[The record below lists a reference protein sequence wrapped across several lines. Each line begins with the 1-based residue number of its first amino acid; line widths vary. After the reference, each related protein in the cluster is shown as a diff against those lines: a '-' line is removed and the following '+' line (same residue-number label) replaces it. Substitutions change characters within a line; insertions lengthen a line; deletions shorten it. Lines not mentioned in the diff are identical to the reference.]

1 MIRADLLQRAS
12 ELRARR
18 TPFVVATVVRV
29 QRPASAKPGDSALLL
44 PDGTVEGFVGGACTE
59 TTVRA
64 QGLRQLAAGQPALLR
79 ITPAAAD
86 GPGGPDGPGAAAGA
100 EGIVT
105 VPNPCLSGGTLDIFL
120 EVVRPPMLVHV
131 FGDTPVARALAAV
144 GREAGWDTRL
154 ATDPAA
160 GVPPDAAAVVVASHG
175 GDEVPVL
182 AAALRAGA
190 GYVGLVASRRRGAS
204 VAAALEL
211 DDEQAR
217 RFHTPAGL
225 DIGARTP
232 GEIAVSIA
240 AEIVSVTSPAP
251 PPAAEPGPGGPGGPG
266 AAAERTDPVCGMT
279 VAVAEA
285 TPRLRHGGTTVYFC
299 SPACR
304 DSFAADPERYTRKL

>member
-1 MIRADLLQRAS
+1 VIRADLLQRAS

-18 TPFVVATVVRV
+18 MPFVAATVVRV
-29 QRPASAKPGDSALLL
+29 QRPASARPGDAALLL

-59 TTVRA
+59 ATVRV
-64 QGLRQLAAGQPALLR
+64 QGLRQLAAGQSALLR

-86 GPGGPDGPGAAAGA
+86 AAGGPDAGAAP

-105 VPNPCLSGGTLDIFL
+105 APNPCLSGGTVDIFL
-120 EVVRPPMLVHV
+120 EVVRPAMLVHV
-131 FGDTPVARALAAV
+131 LGDTPVARALAAV
-144 GREAGWDTRL
+144 GREAGWEVRL

-160 GVPPDAAAVVVASHG
+160 AVPADAGAVVVASHG

-211 DDEQAR
+211 DDEQAA

-240 AEIVSVTSPAP
+240 AEIISVAAAAP
-251 PPAAEPGPGGPGGPG
+251 PGPAAAAASGPG
-266 AAAERTDPVCGMT
+266 AAAERTHPVCGMT

-285 TPRLRHGGTTVYFC
+285 TPRLRHGATTVYFC
-299 SPACR
+299 CPACR
-304 DSFAADPERYTRKL
+304 DSFAADPERYTAKL

>member
-1 MIRADLLQRAS
+1 MIRADLLERAS

-44 PDGTVEGFVGGACTE
+44 PDGAIEGFVGGTCSE

-64 QGLRQLAAGQPALLR
+64 QGLRQLAAGQSTLLR
-79 ITPAAAD
+79 ITP
-86 GPGGPDGPGAAAGA
+86 GEPGAPDAPGTTAGP

-120 EVVRPPMLVHV
+120 EVVRPPVLVQV
-131 FGDTPVARALAAV
+131 FGETPVARSLAAL
-144 GREAGWDTRL
+144 GREAGWDMRL
-154 ATDPAA
+154 ITDPAA
-160 GVPPDAAAVVVASHG
+160 GVPADASAVVVASHG
-175 GDEVPVL
+175 GDEMPVL
-182 AAALRAGA
+182 AAALRADV

-204 VAAALEL
+204 VAETLEL
-211 DDEQAR
+211 DDEQAE

-232 GEIAVSIA
+232 GEIAVSIL
-240 AEIVSVTSPAP
+240 AEIVSVT
-251 PPAAEPGPGGPGGPG
+251 AALAPGPGPGPGI
-266 AAAERTDPVCGMT
+266 AAERTDPVCGMT
-279 VAVAEA
+279 VAVAEG
-285 TPRLRHGGTTVYFC
+285 TPRLRHGETTVYFC

-304 DSFAADPERYTRKL
+304 DSFAADPESFAAAL